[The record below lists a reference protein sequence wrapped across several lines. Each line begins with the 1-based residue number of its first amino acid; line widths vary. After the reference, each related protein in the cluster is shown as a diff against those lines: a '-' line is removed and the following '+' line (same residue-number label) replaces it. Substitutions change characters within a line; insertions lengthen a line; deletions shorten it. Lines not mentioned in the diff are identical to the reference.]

1 MTSLDHLEEPGGLA
15 GERMANRKGLGYRE
29 LVKIKCKGYQGHTL
43 IKLVNSIGICNAIMI
58 EVHFILHRLNSARL
72 LGSLSSP
79 GSEKVHWELC

>member
-58 EVHFILHRLNSARL
+58 EVHCHPTQTQFSQATGLTEFPRVRES
-72 LGSLSSP
+72 SL
-79 GSEKVHWELC
+79 